1 MPGAACA
8 WANEGMA
15 KRQNRKKLMMP
26 LGLRP
31 VMEMYMGYLSFRP
44 KARPNSAATNAR
56 CTINVAFCQVG
67 RLGQG
72 CSVSNGSKASAIPIC
87 EAASI

>member
-15 KRQNRKKLMMP
+15 NRQNRKKLMMP

-31 VMEMYMGYLSFRP
+31 VMEMYMGYLSLREIFVEWCFH
-44 KARPNSAATNAR
+44 R
-56 CTINVAFCQVG
+56 CNDSIVLQCGDNENVIIDES
-67 RLGQG
+67 R
-72 CSVSNGSKASAIPIC
+72 
-87 EAASI
+87 